1 MDDILGV
8 QTVDPEMKNNIVK
21 VKGSMD
27 PQKLVEFIS
36 KKAGRHAEIIKKI
49 DIEKNEKTSY
59 DKNSSYKNPCDI
71 KKGCNN
77 CQHDYF
83 QFVYAPQL
91 FSDEN
96 PNSCSI
102 L

>member
-8 QTVDPEMKNNIVK
+8 QTVDPEKNNNIVK

-36 KKAGRHAEIIKKI
+36 KKAGKHAEIIKKI
-49 DIEKNEKTSY
+49 DQDKNEKISY
-59 DKNSSYKNPCDI
+59 DKNSYDI
-71 KKGCNN
+71 KNGCNN

-83 QFVYAPQL
+83 QFVHAPQI

>member
-1 MDDILGV
+1 M

-27 PQKLVEFIS
+27 PQKLVEFIN

-49 DIEKNEKTSY
+49 DKEKNEKTLC
-59 DKNSSYKNPCDI
+59 DKNSFDI
-71 KKGCNN
+71 KKGCSN
-77 CQHDYF
+77 CQHDYL
-83 QFVYAPQL
+83 QFVYAPQI

-96 PNSCSI
+96 PNSCLI
-102 L
+102 M